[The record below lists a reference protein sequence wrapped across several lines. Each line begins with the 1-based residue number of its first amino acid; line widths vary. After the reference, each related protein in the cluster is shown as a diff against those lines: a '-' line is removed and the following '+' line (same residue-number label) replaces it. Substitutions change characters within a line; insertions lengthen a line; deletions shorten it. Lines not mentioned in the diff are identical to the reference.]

1 MPKKP
6 ELVLT
11 VKRILQ
17 NGLDID
23 IALPPPRSAP
33 ASLPPPLP
41 PYGSRVG
48 ALPKTIYPRCVSTKP
63 VSRQRPIYSLIQI
76 SDDLKSA
83 RLELREATHPIRAP
97 SPTDNIRRKP
107 VKKPGKKPVR

>member
-6 ELVLT
+6 ELSLT

-23 IALPPPRSAP
+23 IRLPPPRVASIALPPPG
-33 ASLPPPLP
+33 L

-48 ALPKTIYPRCVSTKP
+48 TLPTTVYPRCVSTKP
-63 VSRQRPIYSLIQI
+63 VKPVAGQRPIYSFIQI

-83 RLELREATHPIRAP
+83 SLELREIPRAP
-97 SPTDNIRRKP
+97 SPTDNIRRKRA
-107 VKKPGKKPVR
+107 KKPGKKPVR